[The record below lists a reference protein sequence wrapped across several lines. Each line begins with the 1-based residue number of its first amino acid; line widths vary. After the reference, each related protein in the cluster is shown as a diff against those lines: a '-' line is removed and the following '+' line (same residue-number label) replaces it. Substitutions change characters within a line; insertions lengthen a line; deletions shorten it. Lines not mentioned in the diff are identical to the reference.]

1 MKIKNWFFVLLLIV
15 MTFWTLLAWGMSKLI
30 SALPAIL
37 SMAQNATQ
45 QKIPLLDL
53 IPPNIRDTLQQ
64 TLLLLWQ
71 TFSDVLPGL
80 TDWAG
85 YLVWL
90 TWMIGIV
97 FLLIITCLIGKRRNN

>member
-1 MKIKNWFFVLLLIV
+1 MKLRSLFLVVMLIV
-15 MTFWTLLAWGMSKLI
+15 MAVWTLLAWGMSELV
-30 SALPAIL
+30 SALPAL
-37 SMAQNATQ
+37 LASAQNVTQ

-53 IPPNIRDTLQQ
+53 IPKNMSDTLQQ

-71 TFSDVLPGL
+71 TFSEVLPGL

-90 TWMIGIV
+90 TWAVGII
-97 FLLIITCLIGKRRNN
+97 FLLIVTCLVGKRREY